1 MEVRCKSFSASTFA
15 LLFSNEKWKVENG
28 KILSPL
34 LVERIEHSTQSV
46 VSVLGEGTSRR
57 EKSNKAPL
65 LWGGRSCACTSKL
78 QMRGGGS
85 SRRVKLNLLLLAV
98 EGWDEVEA
106 CCLFITPPAIVV
118 RYTHTI
124 ASSPSKEEF
133 VACRDKVNI
142 LHDICKNFP
151 FSIFN
156 FPFITEYGGFAHA

>member
-1 MEVRCKSFSASTFA
+1 
-15 LLFSNEKWKVENG
+15 
-28 KILSPL
+28 
-34 LVERIEHSTQSV
+34 
-46 VSVLGEGTSRR
+46 
-57 EKSNKAPL
+57 
-65 LWGGRSCACTSKL
+65 
-78 QMRGGGS
+78 MRGGGS
-85 SRRVKLNLLLLAV
+85 SRREKLNLLLLAG

-156 FPFITEYGGFAHA
+156 FPFITEYGGCKSLYFNLGIANTGLEVRYKNA